1 MRLALVTGGA
11 GFIGSHIV
19 RALLTEG
26 YRVRVLDDFSSGKL
40 ENLAGLKRERLEV
53 QEGDIRDPRA
63 LQTALQGV
71 EVVFHEA
78 AFVSVP
84 ASMEDPLTCHAVN
97 DTGTLHLLEAARRA
111 GVERVVLASSAA
123 VYGDN
128 DAFPLQEDL
137 PPRPLSP
144 YAASKAANELYAR
157 LYTVA
162 FGLPVVALR
171 YFNVYG
177 PRQRPDS
184 PYAAAIPIF
193 ARRMLAGQ
201 PPTIFGDGGQRRDFV
216 FVGDVAQANLC
227 AAESPAA
234 AGEAIN
240 ICTGREVSLLELI
253 AVLRDLIPQAPEPV
267 FAPPRPGDIYRS
279 VGNPAKAARLLNFR
293 PQTTL
298 RDGLS
303 AVVEWMRSQPE
314 PCAPGAN

>member
-1 MRLALVTGGA
+1 MSARALVTGGA

-19 RALLTEG
+19 HALLRRG
-26 YRVRVLDDFSSGKL
+26 FRVRVLDDFSSGKR
-40 ENLAGLKRERLEV
+40 ENLAGFDTARLEV
-53 QEGDIRDPRA
+53 LEGDLRDPAAVQEAVR
-63 LQTALQGV
+63 GV
-71 EVVFHEA
+71 TLVFHEA

-84 ASMEDPLTCHAVN
+84 ASMEDPMTCHQIN
-97 DTGTLHLLEAARRA
+97 DGGTAGLLEAARRA
-111 GVERVVLASSAA
+111 GVEKVVLASSAA
-123 VYGDN
+123 VYGDA
-128 DAFPLQEDL
+128 DDFPLKETL

-144 YAASKAANELYAR
+144 YAATKAATELYAR

-216 FVGDVAQANLC
+216 FVGDVAEANLR
-227 AAESPAA
+227 AAESDAA
-234 AGEAIN
+234 NGEAIN
-240 ICTGREVSLLELI
+240 ICTGSEVSLLALI
-253 AVLRDLIPQAPEPV
+253 ATLREILPQAPPPE

-279 VGNPAKAARLLNFR
+279 VGDPGKAERLLGFR
-293 PQTTL
+293 PQTSL
-298 RDGLS
+298 HDGLQ
-303 AVVEWMRSQPE
+303 AVLEWMNTATP
-314 PCAPGAN
+314 